1 MKFLA
6 PSKMKFHPLLKLLV
20 PLIEALPKCG
30 TTLDDRDAYRVH
42 YKLKYILY
50 LINIFTGSIG
60 WNRQHHGQTIRPT
73 EKLHLFKILWVV
85 TWAWF
90 FWPPWLWRLLEAK
103 TLWWAH
109 TLALLTQSSVN
120 PRVPFLLTKK
130 IRSNLNVHQ

>member
-60 WNRQHHGQTIRPT
+60 
-73 EKLHLFKILWVV
+73 
-85 TWAWF
+85 
-90 FWPPWLWRLLEAK
+90 
-103 TLWWAH
+103 
-109 TLALLTQSSVN
+109 
-120 PRVPFLLTKK
+120 
-130 IRSNLNVHQ
+130 